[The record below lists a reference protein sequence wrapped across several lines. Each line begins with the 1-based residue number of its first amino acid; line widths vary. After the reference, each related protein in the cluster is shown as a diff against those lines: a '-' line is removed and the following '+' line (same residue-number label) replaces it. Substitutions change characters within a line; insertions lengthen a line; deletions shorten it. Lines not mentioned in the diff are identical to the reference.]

1 MVKLKAMSRIWLG
14 VLAVWMMSCT
24 PAEKP
29 VNLTW
34 NFSAP
39 IDYEFI
45 QIADGETYFSQTSL
59 PSKTLISG
67 AGVLEIDSSQGTT
80 TQIKMYDFMVQRSI
94 FDTLGNVIDTLSQ
107 TSPPLTLEG
116 FYADGT
122 FENSPPDILFDLLLR
137 MPLKEL
143 IVGESTSLK
152 LSSNTSFG
160 QDTFLIEGYN
170 TYTLTRIREEN
181 GEKIAVIKGIIDISS
196 EGQPLPV
203 GVSYQSSKK
212 GQAVYRYN
220 MEKGYFSSVN
230 ATIVNDFTYSK
241 TDSLRGPFEIH
252 SVTTIDYI
260 ISKK

>member
-1 MVKLKAMSRIWLG
+1 MRKIWLG
-14 VLAVWMMSCT
+14 AIVMGMLSCT

-29 VNLTW
+29 VNMTW
-34 NFSAP
+34 NFSNP
-39 IDYEFI
+39 IEYEFI
-45 QIADGETYFSQTSL
+45 QIADGETRFSQTTL

-67 AGVLEIDSSQGTT
+67 AGLLEIDSAIGNT
-80 TQIKMYDFMVQRSI
+80 TQIKMHDFVVQRSI

-107 TSPPLTLEG
+107 TSPPLILDG

-122 FENSPPDILFDLLLR
+122 FEKSPPDILFDLLLR
-137 MPLKEL
+137 MPLKDL

-152 LSSNTSFG
+152 LSSTTTFG
-160 QDTFLIEGYN
+160 QDTFTIEGYN
-170 TYTLTRIREEN
+170 TFTLTRIREEN
-181 GEKIAVIKGIIDISS
+181 GEKIAVLKGLIDISS

-203 GVSYQSSKK
+203 GVSYQSTKK

-230 ATIVNDFTYSK
+230 ATVINDFTYSK
-241 TDSLRGPFEIH
+241 TDSIRGPFEIH